1 MRAKVLTELCL
12 RIYGSD
18 SELDVCEQVMKYVFN
33 ILAVIFIGWP
43 SVVAGY
49 LWSAA
54 SSGWSTG
61 CFLYQRH
68 EDAAIRKF
76 TKGDTP

>member
-1 MRAKVLTELCL
+1 
-12 RIYGSD
+12 
-18 SELDVCEQVMKYVFN
+18 MKYVFN
-33 ILAVIFIGWP
+33 ILAVTFIGWP
-43 SVVAGY
+43 SAVAGY

-68 EDAAIRKF
+68 EDAAILKF
-76 TKGDTP
+76 TEGDTP

>member
-1 MRAKVLTELCL
+1 
-12 RIYGSD
+12 
-18 SELDVCEQVMKYVFN
+18 MKYVFN
-33 ILAVIFIGWP
+33 ILAVTFIGWP
-43 SVVAGY
+43 SAVAGY

-76 TKGDTP
+76 TKGDASRHHGITQKGRQRC

>member
-1 MRAKVLTELCL
+1 MRGMRKPDRTG
-12 RIYGSD
+12 RQG
-18 SELDVCEQVMKYVFN
+18 MKYVLN
-33 ILAVIFIGWP
+33 ILAVTFIGWP
-43 SVVAGY
+43 SAVVGY

-76 TKGDTP
+76 IQKDTP

>member
-1 MRAKVLTELCL
+1 
-12 RIYGSD
+12 
-18 SELDVCEQVMKYVFN
+18 MKYVFN
-33 ILAVIFIGWP
+33 ILAVTFIGWP
-43 SVVAGY
+43 SAVAGY

-68 EDAAIRKF
+68 EDAAVRKF
-76 TKGDTP
+76 TEIPPGSCRLEAAEEWRLLLLYG